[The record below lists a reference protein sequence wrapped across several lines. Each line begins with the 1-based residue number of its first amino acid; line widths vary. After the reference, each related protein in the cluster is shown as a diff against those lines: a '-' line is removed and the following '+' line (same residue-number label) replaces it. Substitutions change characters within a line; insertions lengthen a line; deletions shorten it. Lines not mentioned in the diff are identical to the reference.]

1 MVPTMSNFYDDEY
14 RDAVAHGLAA
24 PPLGDNPSDCAACAR
39 EEALGFGACARCRG
53 EEWAPER
60 EPTPPLVAHEC
71 PSCGEIGERP
81 PRSDGLCSECELSA
95 AGSLSSD
102 SARAEARAAALDLA
116 RRAPVPPPDVQRD
129 IEEVRWTGEE
139 PWRPASLAVAEY
151 ERGED
156 AAGCGAR
163 ARDLRVALADL
174 YASLDGAAATEEH
187 LAQRVLLRSA
197 IGEALAGRSVRKLW
211 SAVVVLNGD
220 GR

>member
-1 MVPTMSNFYDDEY
+1 MVPTMNDIEEY
-14 RDAVAHGLAA
+14 MDAVKQGLGSA
-24 PPLGDNPSDCAACAR
+24 PVGADPADCADCADAR
-39 EEALGFGACARCRG
+39 ALGLDACARCRG

-71 PSCGEIGERP
+71 PSCGEIREQALRA
-81 PRSDGLCSECELSA
+81 DGLCSECELSA

-129 IEEVRWTGEE
+129 IEEVRWTGED
-139 PWRPASLAVAEY
+139 PWRPAALALAEY

-163 ARDLRVALADL
+163 ARELRVALVDL
-174 YASLDGAAATEEH
+174 HASLDGSAATEEH

-197 IGEALAGRSVRKLW
+197 IGEALAGRSVRELW
-211 SAVVVLNGD
+211 SAVVTLRD
-220 GR
+220 Y